1 MVRCSNAADTRQWQ
15 KAALFAALRQMQ
27 KFWMDHAKELQQAM
41 QTAEKS
47 KAQLTPIQSN
57 EAAAGGDEH
66 DADAADAD
74 AAGVEPSSAL
84 MRTKNYAGLGL
95 WPRAWNL
102 KIET

>member
-1 MVRCSNAADTRQWQ
+1 MRTAD
-15 KAALFAALRQMQ
+15 
-27 KFWMDHAKELQQAM
+27 E
-41 QTAEKS
+41 S
-47 KAQLTPIQSN
+47 KAQLTTPMQRN

-66 DADAADAD
+66 GAAAAAADAAAPVD
-74 AAGVEPSSAL
+74 AGVEPMTAL